1 MTVVAS
7 SSGKPTSQRL
17 TVNPSYIVLK
27 PGTTQTLSVSVTPS
41 SASRNF
47 TYKSSDAS
55 VAAVSAKGV
64 VTAVGTG
71 STSIIVSNGTATAS
85 VTVIVNQSTTSSS
98 GSSSD
103 NSATQPEQQV
113 QDPVV
118 QAIQDAEKPELTL
131 PQSEVRTLTTEMLNA
146 LHDTGRTCIW
156 MPRVTPCGCGAHRSK
171 TPPMR

>member
-1 MTVVAS
+1 M
-7 SSGKPTSQRL
+7 
-17 TVNPSYIVLK
+17 
-27 PGTTQTLSVSVTPS
+27 
-41 SASRNF
+41 
-47 TYKSSDAS
+47 
-55 VAAVSAKGV
+55 AAVSAKGV

-113 QDPVV
+113 KDPVV

-146 LHDTGRTCIW
+146 LHDTGAPCIW
-156 MPRVTPCGCGAHRSK
+156 MPRVTTCGCGGHRSK